1 MGKLI
6 LLALTVTSVFL
17 TYEMAQWLGLI
28 NTFSPREMWK
38 FIGVDRGTSP
48 AADDPNPVRQMV
60 INRSKTFL
68 LMLFMFSCATSG
80 ALIVATFTAFF

>member
-28 NTFSPREMWK
+28 NSFSPREMWK
-38 FIGVDRGTSP
+38 LIGGDRGTPPS
-48 AADDPNPVRQMV
+48 ADDSNPVKQMA
-60 INRSKTFL
+60 INQSKTLL
-68 LMLFMFSCATSG
+68 LMLFMFSCTTSG
-80 ALIVATFTAFF
+80 ALIVATLTAFF

>member
-28 NTFSPREMWK
+28 NTLSPREMWK
-38 FIGVDRGTSP
+38 LIGGDRGTSP
-48 AADDPNPVRQMV
+48 SADDSSPARQMV
-60 INRSKTFL
+60 IYRSKTFL